1 MSGMWIKGR
10 ERVCWVTGLVGVVGL
25 ASVASL
31 AVTACDREMDTGDDV
46 ASSASATASESVTE
60 VTSAL
65 RHRAC
70 TSSVDCQSDQFCTTE
85 TGVCNPPPGCHPR
98 RPGVVCADVCY
109 GTCQRR
115 VNVCRNDSDCR
126 AFSDTCTGCDCRA
139 LSSCQKDP
147 VCSGPGVQCF
157 VDPCFNKEAFCDG
170 GRCSLR
176 DARTACAEGS
186 CGPPLGLP
194 NFICADGTTVAG
206 PSGRCLSNAAGTCGW
221 EVISCPDRAVC
232 R

>member
-10 ERVCWVTGLVGVVGL
+10 VLVSVMGLVGVAISGG
-25 ASVASL
+25 
-31 AVTACDREMDTGDDV
+31 CDREMDTGDDV
-46 ASSASATASESVTE
+46 ASATSAAGSEPVTV
-60 VTSAL
+60 VTSEL

-70 TSSVDCQSDQFCTTE
+70 TSSGDCRADQFCTTE

-115 VNVCRNDSDCR
+115 VNVCRSDSDCR
-126 AFSDTCTGCDCRA
+126 AFSDTCTGCDCRP
-139 LSSCQKDP
+139 LSVCQRDP
-147 VCSGPGVQCF
+147 VCPGPGVQCF
-157 VDPCFNKEAFCDG
+157 VDPCFNKEAFCDA

-176 DARTACAEGS
+176 DARSACAEGS

-194 NFICADGTTVAG
+194 NSICPDGTTVAG
-206 PSGRCLSNAAGTCGW
+206 PTGRCLLNADGTCGW
-221 EVISCPDRAVC
+221 EVISCPDRGIC